1 MTDAEKVLIS
11 LQEKLDSLVESR
23 SETKSSILDL
33 VSQIKE
39 VIHRISILE
48 RFDIKRIDR
57 LETYLDILKDRLLV
71 MESKGPPIVQ
81 ELIIQNSEFQKKFL
95 ELKNTVDN
103 IQNQL
108 TDKNTQWK
116 NIILILLQVLGTIIS
131 AIILYKLG
139 IKL

>member
-1 MTDAEKVLIS
+1 MTDSEKVLIS
-11 LQEKLDSLVESR
+11 LQEKLDSLLESK

-81 ELIIQNSEFQKKFL
+81 ELITQNLDFQKKFI

-103 IQNQL
+103 IQFQL

-116 NIILILLQVLGTIIS
+116 NIILLSLQVLGTIIS

-139 IKL
+139 IKF

>member
-71 MESKGPPIVQ
+71 MESKGPPVVQ
-81 ELIIQNSEFQKKFL
+81 ELISQNSEFQKKFI
-95 ELKNTVDN
+95 EIKTSVDN
-103 IQNQL
+103 IQGQL
-108 TDKNTQWK
+108 SDKNAQWK

>member
-11 LQEKLDSLVESR
+11 LQDKLDSLVESK